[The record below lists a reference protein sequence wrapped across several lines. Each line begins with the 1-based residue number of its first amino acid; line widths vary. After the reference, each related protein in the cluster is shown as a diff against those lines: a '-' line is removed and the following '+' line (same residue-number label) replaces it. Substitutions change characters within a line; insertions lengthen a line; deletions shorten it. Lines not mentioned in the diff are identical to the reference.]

1 MPTQI
6 QAPPERLGSFFLG
19 AEYDFD
25 TDEYTHEVVNYDA
38 RDLTTHAV
46 CVGMTGSGKT
56 GLCMGLLEEAALD
69 KVPAILIDP
78 KGDITN
84 LMLQF
89 PDLAPQDFQ
98 PWINADDARRKGLSL
113 EEYAQATADL
123 WKGGLASWGIT
134 SERIR
139 ALRDSVDYT
148 IFTPGSDAGIGINIL
163 GSLAAPGID
172 FDTNA
177 EAIRER
183 ISGTVAALLG
193 LADIN
198 ADPVRSREA
207 VLLSNIF
214 EHHWRQNKNLDLAQ
228 LILSIQNPPVRQIGV
243 FDVETFYPAKD
254 RFSMAMSFNN
264 LIAAPTFQGWLQG
277 EPLDVDTLFF
287 TAEGTPRHSIF
298 YIAHLSDSERMFFV
312 TLLLENVLS
321 WMRRQSGTTSLRS
334 LLYFDE
340 IFGFFPPV
348 GEPPSKRPLLTLL
361 KQARA
366 FGLGTVLVTQNPVDI
381 DYKGLTNAGTWF
393 IGKLQAERD
402 KARVLEGLKGA
413 IAEAGGTTDIDYDE
427 LISRLGSRVFLLH
440 NVHDDG
446 PVVFHT
452 RWAMSYLR
460 GPLTRPQVS
469 QLMALKKAI
478 PAATGAIESKG
489 ATSPTPS
496 DAPARQ
502 SPPPIPA
509 QSATRSS
516 TPSSGHAPSQ
526 PSSEPAIPHG
536 YSATPPG
543 LDLNVEQIYLPADVS
558 ERAAIR
564 QLVEEAGNTVEPSQ
578 IQLLYEP
585 AILGY
590 GTVRFV
596 DRKRQI
602 DEQILCHLL
611 ADAPK
616 RIGGVDWEG
625 ATKLGLD
632 VRDLLHEPEMLDP
645 KQGPFFAPAPEEA
658 NQARK
663 IKRIEKDLSDWL
675 YYNSGMPILVHERL
689 KLFQRPGEDER
700 SFNMRLQQAARERRD
715 DEVDKLQSRF
725 EKNLD
730 RLEAKLTKEEREL
743 SQDESELSS
752 RRHQEW
758 IGIGETVLGAV
769 LGRRRRSLS
778 RISSNRRMTQRARM
792 DIEESHEVIAE
803 LKEAI
808 ADTQE
813 ELETQAREVTMKWA
827 KLMDE
832 VDTEELKP
840 RRTDV
845 KIELVALAWKPLW
858 SIHYTDGRRRDS
870 IVIPAYELNG
880 RLFTDQP

>member
-19 AEYDFD
+19 AEYDFN
-25 TDEYTHEVVNYDA
+25 TNEYTEEVVNYDA

-56 GLCMGLLEEAALD
+56 GLCIGLLEEAALD

-89 PDLAPQDFQ
+89 PDLIAQDFQ
-98 PWINADDARRKGLSL
+98 PWINTDDARRKGLSVD
-113 EEYAQATADL
+113 EYAQATADL
-123 WKGGLASWGIT
+123 WRRGLTSWGIT

-139 ALRDSVDYT
+139 ELKESVDYT

-193 LADIN
+193 LADIK

-214 EHHWRQNKNLDLAQ
+214 EHFWRQNKSLDLAQ

-254 RFSMAMSFNN
+254 RFDMAMAFNN

-287 TAEGTPRHSIF
+287 TPEGKPRHSIF
-298 YIAHLSDSERMFFV
+298 YIAHLSDGERMFFV
-312 TLLLENVLS
+312 TLLLESVLS

-413 IAEAGGTTDIDYDE
+413 IAEAGGTTDVDYDE
-427 LISRLGSRVFLLH
+427 LITKLGSRVFLLH

-469 QLMALKKAI
+469 QLMATKKAPPI
-478 PAATGAIESKG
+478 EAAPSSTGFVEIVTSSPAPAA
-489 ATSPTPS
+489 SPSPAGHSSDQPS
-496 DAPARQ
+496 D
-502 SPPPIPA
+502 
-509 QSATRSS
+509 
-516 TPSSGHAPSQ
+516 
-526 PSSEPAIPHG
+526 EPTIPHG
-536 YSATPPG
+536 YATTPPG
-543 LDLNVEQIYLPADVS
+543 LDPNVEQVYLPVDVS

-564 QLVEEAGNTVEPSQ
+564 KLVEDVGNTAEPTQ

-590 GTVRFV
+590 SSVRFV

-602 DEQILCHLL
+602 DEKLEQPLL
-611 ADAPK
+611 AEAPE
-616 RIGGVDWEG
+616 RIGGIEWED
-625 ATKLGLD
+625 ATRLQLD
-632 VRDLLHEPEMLDP
+632 IRDLLHEPELLDP
-645 KQGPFFAPAPEEA
+645 EQGPFFSPAPEDA
-658 NQARK
+658 NSAREL
-663 IKRIEKDLSDWL
+663 KRIEKDLADWL
-675 YYNSGMPILVHERL
+675 YYNSGMPIKVHKAL
-689 KLFQRPGEDER
+689 KLYQKPGEDER

-715 DEVDKLQSRF
+715 EEVDKLQSKF
-725 EKNLD
+725 EKQLD
-730 RLEAKLTKEEREL
+730 RLESKLTKEEREL
-743 SQDESELSS
+743 DEDQSELSS

-758 IGIGETVLGAV
+758 ISIGETVLGAV

-778 RISSNRRMTQRARM
+778 RISSNRRMTQRAHM
-792 DIEESHEVIAE
+792 DIEESIEVIAE
-803 LKEAI
+803 LKEDI
-808 ADTQE
+808 AETKE
-813 ELETQAREVTMKWA
+813 ELEEQAQEITLKWA

-832 VDTEELKP
+832 ISTEEIKP

-845 KIELVALAWKPLW
+845 DIELVALAWKPVW
-858 SIHYTDGRRRDS
+858 SIHYTDGRRANS
-870 IVIPAYELNG
+870 IAMPAY
-880 RLFTDQP
+880 R